1 MSGFTGNSAT
11 VHTGAELSANIQ
23 AADNLSVSGV
33 YSIEVSGSID
43 LCSGTPPAINLQSG
57 VIANQIGSGASSGA
71 GRLVINGDATGVV
84 LLTASNTYDG
94 GTMLNTGTLGIG
106 FTGAI
111 GSGDVAFN
119 GSNATLRYDAIF
131 TGNGAQTLANGVTG
145 FATGDTIDL
154 RGLTSSG
161 GDSVAMAFADMSVV
175 AVDDGNGGAKILSTA
190 DPAACFLAGT
200 HILTERGYVRIE
212 ELREGED
219 WVITAD
225 GSSACILWIGRRA
238 ACLAGHPRPWDVMPV
253 RIVQEDHDSV
263 TWYHV
268 ELAFHGAI
276 LAEGL
281 AADSD
286 LDTGN
291 RPAFDNAG
299 PVVVLD
305 PVFACPRRPLKDD
318 PKHLSTL
325 FSYYKMFKT
334 GTLPDDGGV
343 ASQSRRGWLLL
354 NLLDSYM
361 QKAEGERVEEMRRKN
376 REPQ

>member
-1 MSGFTGNSAT
+1 MGRRIW
-11 VHTGAELSANIQ
+11 LSRIMPMTRP
-23 AADNLSVSGV
+23 GGRW
-33 YSIEVSGSID
+33 GSMRGQSR
-43 LCSGTPPAINLQSG
+43 LWRPPCS
-57 VIANQIGSGASSGA
+57 
-71 GRLVINGDATGVV
+71 
-84 LLTASNTYDG
+84 
-94 GTMLNTGTLGIG
+94 
-106 FTGAI
+106 
-111 GSGDVAFN
+111 
-119 GSNATLRYDAIF
+119 
-131 TGNGAQTLANGVTG
+131 
-145 FATGDTIDL
+145 L

-200 HILTERGYVRIE
+200 HIRTERGDMRIE

-225 GSSACILWIGRRA
+225 GSSPCIFWIGRRA

-291 RPAFDNAG
+291 RLAFDNAG

-318 PKHLSTL
+318 PKHFSTL
-325 FSYYKMFKT
+325 FSHYKMLKT

-361 QKAEGERVEEMRRKN
+361 QKAEGERVEEMRREN